1 MSCCSVDTISKLHK
15 MEDDVMR
22 MPGLYTFWSILYI
35 CSVASLS
42 VDDTTGP
49 SRDFL
54 MILAGISTIFPA
66 FAGLNQI
73 YGNKLP
79 STMFLTVGPIY
90 QYIFWQLLAYY
101 RANVYGTHP
110 VGVLNAVF
118 TGLSAL
124 FTVDTIIKTWTLTCN
139 TQLYLDYVQAL
150 SLLHLCRC
158 PRLLTVS
165 SWWFA

>member
-139 TQLYLDYVQAL
+139 TQLYLDYVK
-150 SLLHLCRC
+150 SKN
-158 PRLLTVS
+158 
-165 SWWFA
+165 

>member
-1 MSCCSVDTISKLHK
+1 MSCCSLQTISKLHK

-22 MPGLYTFWSILYI
+22 MPGLYTFWSMLYI

-42 VDDTTGP
+42 FDDTTGS

-101 RANVYGTHP
+101 QADVYGTHP
-110 VGVLNAVF
+110 IGVLNGVF
-118 TGLSAL
+118 TGFSAL

-139 TQLYLDYVQAL
+139 TQLYLDYVE
-150 SLLHLCRC
+150 SKN
-158 PRLLTVS
+158 
-165 SWWFA
+165 

>member
-139 TQLYLDYVQAL
+139 TQLYLDYVQA
-150 SLLHLCRC
+150 RN
-158 PRLLTVS
+158 
-165 SWWFA
+165 

>member
-22 MPGLYTFWSILYI
+22 MPGLYTFWSMLYV
-35 CSVASLS
+35 CCVASLS

-101 RANVYGTHP
+101 RADVYGSHP

-118 TGLSAL
+118 TAFSAL
-124 FTVDTIIKTWTLTCN
+124 FTVDTIVKTWTLTCN
-139 TQLYLDYVQAL
+139 TQLYLDYVK
-150 SLLHLCRC
+150 SRD
-158 PRLLTVS
+158 
-165 SWWFA
+165 

>member
-1 MSCCSVDTISKLHK
+1 
-15 MEDDVMR
+15 
-22 MPGLYTFWSILYI
+22 
-35 CSVASLS
+35 
-42 VDDTTGP
+42 
-49 SRDFL
+49 

-101 RANVYGTHP
+101 RADVYGTHP

-118 TGLSAL
+118 TAFSAL

-139 TQLYLDYVQAL
+139 TQLYLDYVK
-150 SLLHLCRC
+150 SKN
-158 PRLLTVS
+158 
-165 SWWFA
+165 

>member
-73 YGNKLP
+73 YCNKLP

-101 RANVYGTHP
+101 RADVYGTHP

-118 TGLSAL
+118 TAFSAL

-139 TQLYLDYVQAL
+139 TQLYLDYVK
-150 SLLHLCRC
+150 SKN
-158 PRLLTVS
+158 
-165 SWWFA
+165 